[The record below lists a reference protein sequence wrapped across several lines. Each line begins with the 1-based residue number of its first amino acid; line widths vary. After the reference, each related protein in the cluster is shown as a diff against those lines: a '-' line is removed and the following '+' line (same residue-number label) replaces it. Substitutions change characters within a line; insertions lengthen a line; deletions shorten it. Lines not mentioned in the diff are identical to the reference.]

1 MADGVVLSGNS
12 TVGNLHVDGNVTIM
26 DGALTQPGYGLF
38 TLSTTSYP
46 IGESD
51 IEFNSTSVFN
61 DSVSISVHPFTIGAS
76 IVMENVV
83 TFLYSGVY
91 SIHLRLNSSTTTT
104 SPTLLQTNLNKYV
117 GNQWEVYQTSSQK
130 TIFDAYTDFHSHFMI
145 KVQANEHW
153 KFTLNNGHSSN
164 FVFDNDSKKT
174 RLMINKVG

>member
-1 MADGVVLSGNS
+1 
-12 TVGNLHVDGNVTIM
+12 
-26 DGALTQPGYGLF
+26 
-38 TLSTTSYP
+38 
-46 IGESD
+46 
-51 IEFNSTSVFN
+51 
-61 DSVSISVHPFTIGAS
+61 
-76 IVMENVV
+76 MENVV

-164 FVFDNDSKKT
+164 FVFDNDTKKT